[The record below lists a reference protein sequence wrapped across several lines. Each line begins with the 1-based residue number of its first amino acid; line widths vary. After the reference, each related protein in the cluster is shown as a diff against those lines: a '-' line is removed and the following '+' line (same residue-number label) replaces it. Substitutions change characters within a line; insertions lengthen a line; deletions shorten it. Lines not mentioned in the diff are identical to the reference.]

1 MRGPWR
7 TPPALSS
14 SEGRTRGSP
23 LIHRLQVR
31 SPPFARGR
39 HTPWRRYQLV
49 AAMAHSTR
57 DGPRSGCDM
66 ADNDG
71 VNDGREAYRSDD
83 IQGDVLPGFR
93 RRDDDGFEQRFLL
106 MRITGTADQARAGLR
121 ALLDRVS
128 SGAAVDR
135 SRDR

>member
-23 LIHRLQVR
+23 LIHRLQV
-31 SPPFARGR
+31 SVGR
-39 HTPWRRYQLV
+39 
-49 AAMAHSTR
+49 R
-57 DGPRSGCDM
+57 DGSLHPGRPRSGCDM

-106 MRITGTADQARAGLR
+106 MRITGTADEARAGLR

-135 SRDR
+135 SRDRQERAFVN